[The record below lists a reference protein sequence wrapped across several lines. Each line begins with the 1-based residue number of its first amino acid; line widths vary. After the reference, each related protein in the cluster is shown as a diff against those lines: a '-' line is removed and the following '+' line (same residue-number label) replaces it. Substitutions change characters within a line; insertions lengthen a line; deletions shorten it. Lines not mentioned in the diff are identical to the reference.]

1 MIFDKD
7 NCCLI
12 DGYFFVFFIN
22 GGVAIALTF
31 TEDII
36 LHSSASIQASIY
48 CQKVLNFH
56 TSIKSSA
63 QCGGYH

>member
-1 MIFDKD
+1 MDIF
-7 NCCLI
+7 CFL
-12 DGYFFVFFIN
+12 IN
-22 GGVAIALTF
+22 GGVAIVLTF